1 MDKAG
6 GGDNPEGA
14 TDTRVGNS
22 SRAAGGRLGM
32 GDSVAA
38 SEGGADEAALQAQ
51 RKRPRTSSLD
61 EVAQVRQRLLACAF
75 PGVQDNTSVPQLK
88 VLLFEHGLATRLV
101 CPEQELWK
109 ANGMPAAS
117 KWHGVHVACAWKAWL
132 DSQETPAA
140 LLRRGVD
147 AGASAPT
154 TRGAAEHETAGCG
167 EAGGGFKDTRRA
179 AGERGSAAPH
189 TDLPQRLVVWD
200 RLSAAYARLKG
211 STHRDKIEV
220 LQKLSVRLSKLHLSF
235 EVPRAQAQ
243 DAPRWHYEM
252 EVMFGALHG
261 LDFVHVTAGL
271 LADHMVDRHFGV
283 DSCDEECEGG
293 RLCHQYGSLE
303 NRFQEKLALR
313 VEELLDHKVFAALW
327 DLFDEGILGA
337 VIDVQVAISEVHI
350 KLVGSLQLKQNSWQ
364 SRPQGDCSRPSS
376 RHVAAGR
383 EHDSKKCPTPSSL
396 CS

>member
-1 MDKAG
+1 
-6 GGDNPEGA
+6 
-14 TDTRVGNS
+14 
-22 SRAAGGRLGM
+22 M

-51 RKRPRTSSLD
+51 RKRPRTSSAD
-61 EVAQVRQRLLACAF
+61 EVALVRRRLLACAF

-189 TDLPQRLVVWD
+189 TDLPQRLGPPFCRLRSPERQHTQRQD
-200 RLSAAYARLKG
+200 R
-211 STHRDKIEV
+211 
-220 LQKLSVRLSKLHLSF
+220 SVAEAVRPTFK
-235 EVPRAQAQ
+235 V
-243 DAPRWHYEM
+243 
-252 EVMFGALHG
+252 AL
-261 LDFVHVTAGL
+261 
-271 LADHMVDRHFGV
+271 
-283 DSCDEECEGG
+283 
-293 RLCHQYGSLE
+293 
-303 NRFQEKLALR
+303 
-313 VEELLDHKVFAALW
+313 EL
-327 DLFDEGILGA
+327 
-337 VIDVQVAISEVHI
+337 
-350 KLVGSLQLKQNSWQ
+350 
-364 SRPQGDCSRPSS
+364 
-376 RHVAAGR
+376 
-383 EHDSKKCPTPSSL
+383 
-396 CS
+396 

>member
-1 MDKAG
+1 MRQPGAG
-6 GGDNPEGA
+6 KQVGVSKTPGG
-14 TDTRVGNS
+14 
-22 SRAAGGRLGM
+22 
-32 GDSVAA
+32 
-38 SEGGADEAALQAQ
+38 
-51 RKRPRTSSLD
+51 
-61 EVAQVRQRLLACAF
+61 LLVSA
-75 PGVQDNTSVPQLK
+75 
-88 VLLFEHGLATRLV
+88 VLPHRILI
-101 CPEQELWK
+101 CP
-109 ANGMPAAS
+109 S
-117 KWHGVHVACAWKAWL
+117 
-132 DSQETPAA
+132 D
-140 LLRRGVD
+140 
-147 AGASAPT
+147 
-154 TRGAAEHETAGCG
+154 
-167 EAGGGFKDTRRA
+167 
-179 AGERGSAAPH
+179 
-189 TDLPQRLVVWD
+189 WD

>member
-1 MDKAG
+1 
-6 GGDNPEGA
+6 
-14 TDTRVGNS
+14 
-22 SRAAGGRLGM
+22 M
-32 GDSVAA
+32 GDSAAA

-51 RKRPRTSSLD
+51 RKRPRTSSAD
-61 EVAQVRQRLLACAF
+61 EVALVRQRLLALSF
-75 PGVQDNTSVPQLK
+75 PGVQDKTSVPQLK

-303 NRFQEKLALR
+303 HRFQEKLALR

>member
-1 MDKAG
+1 MSA
-6 GGDNPEGA
+6 
-14 TDTRVGNS
+14 
-22 SRAAGGRLGM
+22 
-32 GDSVAA
+32 
-38 SEGGADEAALQAQ
+38 
-51 RKRPRTSSLD
+51 
-61 EVAQVRQRLLACAF
+61 
-75 PGVQDNTSVPQLK
+75 
-88 VLLFEHGLATRLV
+88 VLPHRILI
-101 CPEQELWK
+101 CP
-109 ANGMPAAS
+109 S
-117 KWHGVHVACAWKAWL
+117 
-132 DSQETPAA
+132 D
-140 LLRRGVD
+140 
-147 AGASAPT
+147 
-154 TRGAAEHETAGCG
+154 
-167 EAGGGFKDTRRA
+167 
-179 AGERGSAAPH
+179 
-189 TDLPQRLVVWD
+189 WD

-252 EVMFGALHG
+252 EVMLGALHG

-303 NRFQEKLALR
+303 HRFQEKLALR